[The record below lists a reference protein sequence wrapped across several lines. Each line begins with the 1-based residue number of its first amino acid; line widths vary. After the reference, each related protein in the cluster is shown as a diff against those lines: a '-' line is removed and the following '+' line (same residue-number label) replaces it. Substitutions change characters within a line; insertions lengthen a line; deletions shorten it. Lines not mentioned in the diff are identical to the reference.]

1 MQRAWVGLL
10 GSLVCVGCG
19 FEAGATSVAG
29 GDDSGGSDG
38 GGGGGIAKRDVCVK
52 LRDTTYGV
60 DWSGCAAAAPVE
72 LLDIQTS
79 TMIDTGAAA
88 TTGPTCLVIS
98 VAVTVSGTTEH
109 VDVCALAA
117 TTIHLRDSATL
128 RAHGA
133 RPLVL
138 VANTIVV
145 DGKIDVAS
153 RLGERGAGSTNA
165 DCELA
170 MHAQAEG
177 GGAGGSFGFPGGNG
191 GDQGGGAGT
200 GGTANTTISASYL
213 RGGCDGAAG
222 GDGSNNPAG
231 AGGAGGGVVWI
242 ASTTGM
248 LTLGSQ
254 SSINASGA
262 GGVGG
267 KQAHNGGAGGGAGG
281 MIVLQAPAIMR
292 QSAARIYANGG
303 HGGGGDGAAAG
314 IDGGD
319 PDTASSGGSGGG
331 GSGGGGSGADNGDG
345 GRGFRS
351 STTAENGAGGKNTGG
366 GYGGGGGG
374 GGGGAVRVTATSSLG
389 NSNVSPDPVQWT
401 PAP

>member
-165 DCELA
+165 NCEPA

-177 GGAGGSFGFPGGNG
+177 GGAGGSYDVAGGKG
-191 GDQGGGAGT
+191 GDQGGQANTGGMS
-200 GGTANTTISASYL
+200 GGTASTSYL
-213 RGGCDGAAG
+213 RGGCDGAPG
-222 GDGSNNPAG
+222 GDGSNNPPG
-231 AGGAGGGVVWI
+231 SGGLGGGVVWL
-242 ASTTGM
+242 ASTI
-248 LTLGSQ
+248 LTFGDQ
-254 SSINASGA
+254 SSINASGDGGA
-262 GGVGG
+262 GG
-267 KQAHNGGAGGGAGG
+267 KMAHNGGSGGGSGG
-281 MIVLQAPAIMR
+281 MIILQSMTITK
-292 QSAARIYANGG
+292 SADAKLYANGG
-303 HGGGGDGAAAG
+303 HGGGGDGKQAG
-314 IDGGD
+314 QDGTT
-319 PDTASSGGSGGG
+319 PDDVSSGGDGGRG
-331 GSGGGGSGADNGDG
+331 NGASNNGNNNGDG
-345 GRGFRS
+345 GRGFAGS
-351 STTAENGAGGKNTGG
+351 AMPENGDPGSPDDGGA
-366 GYGGGGGG
+366 GGGGGG
-374 GGGGAVRVTATSSLG
+374 GGGGAIRVASQSDIG
-389 NSNVSPDPVQWT
+389 IKNISPNPSKWT